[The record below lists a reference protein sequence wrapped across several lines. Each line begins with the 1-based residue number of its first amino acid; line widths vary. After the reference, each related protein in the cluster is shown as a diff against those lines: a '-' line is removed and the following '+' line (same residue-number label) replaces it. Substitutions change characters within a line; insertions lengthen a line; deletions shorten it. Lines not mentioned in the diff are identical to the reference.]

1 MMNYIFNKEK
11 IQQLLSDFYIST
23 EIATTLYDAA
33 MEPVATSPVFCE
45 CCRCIRSGKD
55 GTKYCDCSNLS
66 HMEEA
71 KAQKAPVFYACHAGL
86 METVTPIFY
95 ENTLIAYIQTGQFR
109 DAQEVFSS
117 RKKLLDTEKRCG
129 FPAGTLVALYEK
141 VPVISREKLRAHL
154 NIMDVVIK
162 SFWADGLI
170 LCNRSMLSVRIE
182 QYIHAHLSEKIGIED
197 LTIRFYLSK
206 NALYRLFH
214 DEFHVTVNEYIT
226 QARLTRAQQLL
237 KDPSLELSQVSAMCG
252 FSDYNYFI
260 RVFKKQLHTT
270 PLQFKKAVTDSQS

>member
-1 MMNYIFNKEK
+1 MMNYVFNKEK

-33 MEPVATSPVFCE
+33 MEPIATSPVYSE
-45 CCRCIRSGKD
+45 CCKCIRSGKD

-66 HMEEA
+66 HMEQA
-71 KAQKAPVFYACHAGL
+71 KIQRTTVFYACHAGL

-109 DAQEVFSS
+109 DADENFSS
-117 RKKLLDTEKRCG
+117 REKLFETEKRCG
-129 FPAGTLVALYEK
+129 FPLGTLLALYEN
-141 VPVISREKLRAHL
+141 VPVISREKLQAHL

-162 SFWADGLI
+162 SFWVDGLI
-170 LCNRSMLSVRIE
+170 TCNRSMLSVRIE
-182 QYIHAHLSEKIGIED
+182 QYIQAHLSERISIDMLAG
-197 LTIRFYLSK
+197 RFFLSK

-214 DEFHVTVNEYIT
+214 DEFQITVNAYIT
-226 QARLTRAQQLL
+226 RVRLVRAQQLL
-237 KDPSLELSQVSAMCG
+237 KDPALELVQVSAMCG

-270 PLQFKKAVTDSQS
+270 PLQFRKTVVATHL